1 MRPISVLL
9 AIAAIAGI
17 VDMLGAA
24 PANARFVP
32 ARMPDGALLQVQDN
46 APAPGEPRKPAGPL
60 NTIAEVF
67 AALEACW
74 IPPPLEQA
82 RPGMQITV
90 LVSFKRSGEILGKP
104 RITYETPGAS
114 DDERV
119 AYRVAMAQA
128 LSRCAPLRFTDAL
141 GGALAGRLL
150 TIRFIDNRKLKQ
162 ARTGHDRE
170 RREQDHPGDH
180 QRPGSDRAAA

>member
-1 MRPISVLL
+1 MRPIPVLL
-9 AIAAIAGI
+9 AIAAIAGGGANALAWEPAWAPAFES
-17 VDMLGAA
+17 VVAA
-24 PANARFVP
+24 PLR
-32 ARMPDGALLQVQDN
+32 VQN
-46 APAPGEPRKPAGPL
+46 PTPGPSEPKKPVAPV

-82 RPGMQITV
+82 RAGMQITV
-90 LVSFKRSGEILGKP
+90 LVSFKRNGEILGKP

-114 DDERV
+114 DEERL

-128 LSRCAPLRFTDAL
+128 LSRCAPLPFTDAL

-162 ARTGHDRE
+162 AGTAHDRE
-170 RREQDHPGDH
+170 RREQAHPGDH
-180 QRPGSDRAAA
+180 QRHGPDRAAA